1 MGKRQISQLTF
12 FDYINGI
19 SIGSM
24 ASTLAVDVSRES
36 IPTLVGILTW
46 SLWVMVLAL
55 LAVKSRTLRSLIDGK
70 PTIAIQNGKILGKNI
85 HTYGYSIDDLRMLL
99 REKDVF
105 RLSEV
110 EFALLEADGSL
121 SVLKKSQNSPVTP
134 EDLNIP
140 TAYKGL
146 SVDIISQGKMI
157 RENLKLL
164 GLSENWLAQKL
175 ADRKLTLR
183 QIYYAELD
191 TSGTLFIDLY
201 QDQDINKGEN
211 NG

>member
-1 MGKRQISQLTF
+1 MDKRQISQLTF

-70 PTIAIQNGKILGKNI
+70 PTIAIQNGKILGNNI

-110 EFALLEADGSL
+110 EFALIEADGSL

-175 ADRKLTLR
+175 AARKLTLR

-191 TSGTLFIDLY
+191 SSGTLFIDLY

>member
-70 PTIAIQNGKILGKNI
+70 PTIAIQNGKILGNNI

-110 EFALLEADGSL
+110 EFALIEADGSL

-175 ADRKLTLR
+175 AARKLTLR

-191 TSGTLFIDLY
+191 SSGTLFIDLY

>member
-70 PTIAIQNGKILGKNI
+70 PTIAIQNGKILGNNI

-110 EFALLEADGSL
+110 EFALIEADGSL
-121 SVLKKSQNSPVTP
+121 SVLKKSQNSPVAP

-175 ADRKLTLR
+175 AARKLTLR

-191 TSGTLFIDLY
+191 SSGTLFIDLY

>member
-70 PTIAIQNGKILGKNI
+70 PTIAIQNGKILGNNI

-110 EFALLEADGSL
+110 EFALIEADGSL

-164 GLSENWLAQKL
+164 RLSENWLAQKL
-175 ADRKLTLR
+175 AARKLTLR

-191 TSGTLFIDLY
+191 SSGTLFIDLY

>member
-70 PTIAIQNGKILGKNI
+70 PTIAIQNGKILGNNI